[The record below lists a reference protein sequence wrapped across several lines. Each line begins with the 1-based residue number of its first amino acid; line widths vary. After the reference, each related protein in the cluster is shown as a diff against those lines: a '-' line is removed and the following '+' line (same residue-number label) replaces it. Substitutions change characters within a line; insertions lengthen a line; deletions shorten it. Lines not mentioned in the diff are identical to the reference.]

1 MRVLHV
7 IPAIADRYGG
17 PSQAVFEMCR
27 AIRAV
32 GVEAEI
38 ATTDADGPDG
48 RITYGAERPC
58 LFKDVPVWVFP
69 RTCSEHWKYS
79 FHLQRWLDAHVAEYD
94 LLHVHAV
101 FSHATTAAC
110 RAARRRNVPVILR
123 PCGMLAP
130 YSLSLSALRKRV
142 YWQLVERRN
151 VEQARCLH
159 ATSPEEREELQRLV
173 PQVDV
178 QCIPLG
184 LPREVWSVPRR
195 PGVFR
200 QRFGIPPE
208 RPLLLFLSRLH
219 RKKGLAD
226 LLLPALARLP
236 AEVMLAVVGEGDPH
250 DPDYARHC
258 RSVAAEL
265 GVEERTVFTGPI
277 YAPDKW
283 YAYDDA
289 DLYVLPSQ
297 HENFGITVVEAAAR
311 GTPTLFSPGVQ
322 AGRLLLDAGTG
333 LVANNDVDSL
343 ATAIAQFL
351 QRSPEDRREA
361 GARASEFAR
370 RELSLEAMAQKLLR
384 MYERVAESRERGAGE
399 GRVRR

>member
-27 AIRAV
+27 AIRVV
-32 GVEAEI
+32 GVTAEI
-38 ATTDADGPDG
+38 ATTDADGPG
-48 RITYGAERPC
+48 RRLDLGDDRPC
-58 LFKDVPVWVFP
+58 VHKAVPVWLFP

-79 FHLQRWLDAHVAEYD
+79 FHLQGWLDAHVADYD

-142 YWQLVERRN
+142 YWQLAEKRN
-151 VEQARCLH
+151 VEQARFLH

-184 LPREVWSVPRR
+184 LPQEVWSVPRR
-195 PGVFR
+195 PGAFR
-200 QRFGIPPE
+200 QRFGIAPE

-236 AEVMLAVVGEGDPH
+236 AEVVLAVVGEGDPH
-250 DPDYARHC
+250 DPEYARHC

-265 GVEERTVFTGPI
+265 GLEERTVFTGPI

-289 DLYVLPSQ
+289 NLYVLPSQ

-311 GTPTLFSPGVQ
+311 GTTPLFSPGVQ
-322 AGRLLLDAGTG
+322 AGRLLLEAGVG
-333 LVANNDVDSL
+333 LVSDNDVDSL
-343 ATAIAQFL
+343 TTAIAQFL
-351 QRSPEDRREA
+351 GRSPEDRRQA
-361 GARASEFAR
+361 GSRGSEFAR
-370 RELSLEAMAQKLLR
+370 RELSLDAMAEKLVR
-384 MYERVAESRERGAGE
+384 MYERAARRG
-399 GRVRR
+399 